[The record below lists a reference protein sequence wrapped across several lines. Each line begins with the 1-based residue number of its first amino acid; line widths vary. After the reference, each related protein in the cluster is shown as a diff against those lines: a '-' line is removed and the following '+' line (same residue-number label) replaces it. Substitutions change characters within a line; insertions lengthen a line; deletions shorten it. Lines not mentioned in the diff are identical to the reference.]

1 MYIPPVFEIVLV
13 EMEAGI
19 SATSALVKPDT
30 TVQTDWEG
38 TDTQT
43 GKLFG
48 NSLILS
54 LEPAYRAVMIIPML

>member
-1 MYIPPVFEIVLV
+1 MLFHGKKHVYIPPVFEIVLV

-43 GKLFG
+43 G
-48 NSLILS
+48 
-54 LEPAYRAVMIIPML
+54 EIIWE

>member
-1 MYIPPVFEIVLV
+1 MYIPPVLEIVLV

-38 TDTQT
+38 LIPKPE
-43 GKLFG
+43 KLFG
-48 NSLILS
+48 NNLLFS
-54 LEPAYRAVMIIPML
+54 LEPVTRR

>member
-1 MYIPPVFEIVLV
+1 MKKTKRDEMLFHGKKHVYIPPVFEIVLV

-43 GKLFG
+43 G
-48 NSLILS
+48 
-54 LEPAYRAVMIIPML
+54 EIIWE

>member
-43 GKLFG
+43 EVFG